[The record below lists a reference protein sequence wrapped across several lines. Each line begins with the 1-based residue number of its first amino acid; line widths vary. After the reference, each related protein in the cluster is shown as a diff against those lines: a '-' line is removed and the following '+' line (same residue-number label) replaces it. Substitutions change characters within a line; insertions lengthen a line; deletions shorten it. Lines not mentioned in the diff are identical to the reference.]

1 MIMTDLICGIDEAGR
16 GPLAGPVT
24 AAAVILPDDFEIE
37 LLNDSKKLS
46 EKKRIALEKLIKEK
60 SIAWSVAH
68 IPHNIIDEINILNAS
83 LLAMKTAFET
93 LVTPQG
99 EFFLGTVSKII
110 VDGIYFPEIKVSDGV
125 ECITKVKA
133 DATEPS
139 VMAASIL
146 AKTARDKLMIE
157 YSKIYPEYQYEKH
170 KGYPTKLHKEICKK
184 IGPSPIQRRTFS
196 Y

>member
-1 MIMTDLICGIDEAGR
+1 MNKIICGIDEAGR

-46 EKKRIALEKLIKEK
+46 EKKRNALEILIKEK
-60 SIAWSVAH
+60 CIAWSVSH
-68 IPHNIIDEINILNAS
+68 ISHNIIDEINILNAS
-83 LLAMKTAFET
+83 LLAMKNAYES
-93 LVTPQG
+93 LVTPNGNIFSG
-99 EFFLGTVSKII
+99 EVNKII
-110 VDGIYFPEIKVSDGV
+110 VDGIYFPKLNVSEKI
-125 ECITKVKA
+125 ECVTKIKA

-184 IGPSPIQRRTFS
+184 IGPSPIQRRTFKI
-196 Y
+196 